1 MKTSIR
7 RVIGYQTF
15 IGLIFLLATG
25 CGEKTVQ
32 TIPVVTTAGVTE
44 ITKTT
49 ALSGG
54 EITSDGDAPVTARG
68 LCWSTKVNPT
78 TIADTY
84 TNDGSGLGSFSSN
97 MIRLTPATTYYI
109 RAYATNSIGTAYGNE
124 VSFTTSPLTIG
135 DEYQGG
141 KIAYILQQG
150 DPGYVAGEMHGI
162 IAAVADLSS
171 GIQWHN
177 GSDVATGAT
186 ATAIGTGNANTIA
199 IVDVQG
205 AGNYAAKACYDL
217 VEGGYSDWYLPSQ
230 DELHKLYL
238 SRNLIGGLNSN
249 YDEYYW
255 SSSEYTHDMSFFE
268 TFFFQPSFQ
277 GFQGKHVLYRVRAVR
292 SF

>member
-1 MKTSIR
+1 MKTSISR
-7 RVIGYQTF
+7 IIGYQTF
-15 IGLIFLLATG
+15 IGIIFVLATG

-32 TIPVVTTAGVTE
+32 TVPVVTTAVASE
-44 ITKTT
+44 ITKNT

-54 EITSDGDAPVTARG
+54 EITSDGGSTVTARG
-68 LCWSTKVNPT
+68 LCWSIAVSP
-78 TIADTY
+78 TIAGSFT
-84 TNDGSGLGSFSSN
+84 TDGNGLGSFTSN
-97 MIRLTPATTYYI
+97 LTGLTPGTNYYI

-124 VSFTTSPLTIG
+124 LSFSTGQLTIG

-162 IAAVADLSS
+162 IAAVADLSP

-199 IVDVQG
+199 IVNVQG
-205 AGNYAAKACYDL
+205 QGTYAAKACYDL

-249 YDEYYW
+249 FDEYYW
-255 SSSEYTHDMSFFE
+255 SSSEYTHDMSFFDG
-268 TFFFQPSFQ
+268 FYFQNGYQ
-277 GFQGKHVLYRVRAVR
+277 GFQAKHVLYRVRAVR